1 MSESRRNLASA
12 AFDILRGELDKR
24 QENLLQELGDAQE
37 AREKAL
43 RLQKDFLEDALLA
56 MNHTCQFTATLLR
69 EATEVELATSHA
81 RVLARLETL
90 QAQEVLLEPGVSSV
104 VRITEM
110 DHKKL
115 SEEVEAFG
123 RVATE

>member
-12 AFDILRGELDKR
+12 AFDILRGELDQR
-24 QENLLQELGDAQE
+24 QENLLQELGDAQK

>member
-1 MSESRRNLASA
+1 VSESRRNLASA
-12 AFDILRGELDKR
+12 AFDILRGELDQR
-24 QENLLQELGDAQE
+24 QENLLQELGDAQK